1 MTAAL
6 ILCFYLLQ
14 FFLIIFILL
23 FYIFSRRKFLLYS
36 MENSIAEINFTNQLS
51 WNNFHRTTYNL
62 AISLFHRSIQW
73 KQFLYCTT
81 FSHSNC
87 SSPVNFTGQKVRKFK
102 NLEYVR
108 VLVRISFRQTK
119 HTLRKTFFFYICY
132 HSSFVGLQQLLV
144 PWLLQLPSMPR
155 RCPLQQFSEIQLHSR
170 TESCSRNI
178 ATKQNESSKS
188 CKKYLR

>member
-1 MTAAL
+1 MKFLRITSMTAAL
-6 ILCFYLLQ
+6 ILFFYLLQ

-119 HTLRKTFFFYICY
+119 HTLRKTFFLY
-132 HSSFVGLQQLLV
+132 LL
-144 PWLLQLPSMPR
+144 PFFLCGAAAAIGAMA
-155 RCPLQQFSEIQLHSR
+155 
-170 TESCSRNI
+170 I
-178 ATKQNESSKS
+178 ATAIHATPLSFTTVQ
-188 CKKYLR
+188 